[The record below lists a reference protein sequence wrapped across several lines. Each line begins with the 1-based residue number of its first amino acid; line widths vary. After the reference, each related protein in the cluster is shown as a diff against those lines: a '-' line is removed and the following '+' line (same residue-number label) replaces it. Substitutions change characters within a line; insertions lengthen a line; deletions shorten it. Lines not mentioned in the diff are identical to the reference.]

1 MSSACPPVSAFLL
14 SALVALPALAQERPM
29 SAAEF
34 EAYTTGKTLT
44 FSSDGYAYGMEEY
57 DADRR
62 VRWSFLDGDCREGRW
77 YPQDQFICFVY
88 ERTPETHCWTFYDTG
103 QGLRAV
109 FEDDPGAVQLS
120 EAGADEPMH
129 CLGPDVGV

>member
-62 VRWSFLDGDCREGRW
+62 VRWSFLDGDCREGK
-77 YPQDQFICFVY
+77 
-88 ERTPETHCWTFYDTG
+88 TP
-103 QGLRAV
+103 RAG
-109 FEDDPGAVQLS
+109 DA
-120 EAGADEPMH
+120 AGRSAATADEPPRQI
-129 CLGPDVGV
+129 GEQ